1 MSLQQPLSP
10 ELEAEAQELLTRLR
24 TQTDA
29 DLLALARLLVS
40 KADCDLFGA
49 TEFQVRDLVHR
60 IGAKALEAR
69 VAQKKTATKAPA
81 SSARTADKRPNSTAT
96 GPKRPSV

>member
-69 VAQKKTATKAPA
+69 VAQKKTATTIAGAAAAACCRGTSA
-81 SSARTADKRPNSTAT
+81 SA
-96 GPKRPSV
+96 